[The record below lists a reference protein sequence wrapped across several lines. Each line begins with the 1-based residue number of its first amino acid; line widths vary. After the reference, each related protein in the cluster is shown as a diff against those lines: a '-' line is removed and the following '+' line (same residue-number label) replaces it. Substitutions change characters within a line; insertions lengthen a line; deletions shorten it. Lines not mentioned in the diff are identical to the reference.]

1 MNVICDDQM
10 ALWVDGVQT
19 AVEGQGVWNLMSSLN
34 IPDTTQ
40 VIGIKCL
47 NTGGPYGIMG
57 SIQDAAG
64 NDVAVTDNSWSCS
77 NAADDGWEKA
87 DFVEGDN
94 WNAAS
99 YYPHRVY
106 ITDNGPWAA
115 AMSAKKQIIWTA
127 SAADTTV
134 YCRKVIQKPG
144 NNELCLVP
152 PYNLLRFRC
161 GGFVPLPRH
170 TVLSYLRKT
179 NFYF

>member
-1 MNVICDDQM
+1 MS
-10 ALWVDGVQT
+10 LWINGVQT
-19 AVEGQGVWNLMSSLN
+19 DVAGQGVWNEMSTVGLGPAGATN
-34 IPDTTQ
+34 

-57 SIQDAAG
+57 SVEDESG
-64 NDVAVTDNSWSCS
+64 NNVLVTDNSWSCS

-134 YCRKVIQKPG
+134 YCRKVISGCGKYAKK
-144 NNELCLVP
+144 LF
-152 PYNLLRFRC
+152 LRNVSF
-161 GGFVPLPRH
+161 
-170 TVLSYLRKT
+170 KT
-179 NFYF
+179 

>member
-134 YCRKVIQKPG
+134 YCRKVISGCGK
-144 NNELCLVP
+144 
-152 PYNLLRFRC
+152 YAKKSFLRNFSFR
-161 GGFVPLPRH
+161 
-170 TVLSYLRKT
+170 T
-179 NFYF
+179 